1 MGKDSQ
7 NVDQLL
13 GGTPEE
19 RITGWLNLELDQ
31 NGRPKAGVSFAFPIL
46 RRAATAKSV
55 NSRTG

>member
-7 NVDQLL
+7 NVDHLL

-31 NGRPKAGVSFAFPIL
+31 NGRPKAGVSFPCPIL
-46 RRAATAKSV
+46 CRVAAANSV